1 MVAWSRITC
10 FWPGLPRLW
19 WQGDGMA
26 LLGALGF
33 AAVVNLGLVSSLVWS
48 ASLPTWLLVA
58 GWFALGAIWLGY
70 AVHGWRLIPVLRG
83 ADAGPAGESLF
94 VRAQAEYLNRHW
106 LEAEEL
112 LHELLTEREQDA
124 EARLML
130 ATLYRHTGRTA
141 EAADCLRRLERMD
154 AGQRWRVEIA
164 RERRLLETEGT
175 PTETETAGRHAPA
188 GEETSEVAGGTPV
201 EIG

>member
-1 MVAWSRITC
+1 
-10 FWPGLPRLW
+10 LW
-19 WQGDGMA
+19 WRGDGKA

-33 AAVVNLGLVSSLVWS
+33 AAAVNLGLVSSLVWS
-48 ASLPTWLLVA
+48 ESLPTWLLVA
-58 GWFALGAIWLGY
+58 GWFALAAIWLGY
-70 AVHGWRLIPVLRG
+70 AVHGWRLIPILRG
-83 ADAGPAGESLF
+83 EDGSPAREDLF

-112 LHELLTEREQDA
+112 LHELLAEREQDA

-141 EAADCLRRLERMD
+141 EAADCLMRLERMD
-154 AGQRWRVEIA
+154 AGQRWRVEIV
-164 RERRLLETEGT
+164 RERRLLEMEGT
-175 PTETETAGRHAPA
+175 PPATETVGRQEPAPA
-188 GEETSEVAGGTPV
+188 GEEKSEMAGVDPV

>member
-1 MVAWSRITC
+1 
-10 FWPGLPRLW
+10 
-19 WQGDGMA
+19 
-26 LLGALGF
+26 
-33 AAVVNLGLVSSLVWS
+33 
-48 ASLPTWLLVA
+48 VA

>member
-1 MVAWSRITC
+1 M
-10 FWPGLPRLW
+10 W
-19 WQGDGMA
+19 WRGDGKA

-33 AAVVNLGLVSSLVWS
+33 AAAVNLGLVSSLVWS

-70 AVHGWRLIPVLRG
+70 AVHGWRLIPILRG
-83 ADAGPAGESLF
+83 EDGSPAREDLF

-112 LHELLTEREQDA
+112 LHELLAEREQDA

-130 ATLYRHTGRTA
+130 ATLYRHTGRPG
-141 EAADCLRRLERMD
+141 EAADCLTRLERMD
-154 AGQRWRVEIA
+154 ASQRWRVEIA
-164 RERRLLETEGT
+164 RERRLLETAGT
-175 PTETETAGRHAPA
+175 PVATEEVDRHEPAPA
-188 GEETSEVAGGTPV
+188 GEESSELAEVGPV